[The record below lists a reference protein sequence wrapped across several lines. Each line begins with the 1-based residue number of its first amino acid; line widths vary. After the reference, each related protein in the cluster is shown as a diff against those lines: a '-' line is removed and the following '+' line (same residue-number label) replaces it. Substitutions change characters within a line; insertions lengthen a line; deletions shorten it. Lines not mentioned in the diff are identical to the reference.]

1 MPIYVY
7 EVVGTGE
14 VFEISQRLDE
24 PRLTVHP
31 VSGEPV
37 RRVVTAPNL
46 TLKHSDGANR
56 TKLGDNNLA
65 KHGFTKYVKAGG
77 GRYVKTAGDPAAPKE
92 IQR

>member
-1 MPIYVY
+1 MPIYIY
-7 EVVGTGE
+7 EVIATGE
-14 VFEISQRLDE
+14 VFEHLQRLAD
-24 PRLTVHP
+24 PPLTTHP
-31 VSGEPV
+31 ETGAPV
-37 RRVVTAPNL
+37 RRVITAPNL
-46 TLKHSDGANR
+46 TLKHADSSNR